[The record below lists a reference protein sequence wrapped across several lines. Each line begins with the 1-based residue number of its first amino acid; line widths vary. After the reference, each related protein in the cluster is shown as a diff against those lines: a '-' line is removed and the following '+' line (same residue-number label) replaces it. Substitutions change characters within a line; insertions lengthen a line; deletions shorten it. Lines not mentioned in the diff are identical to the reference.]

1 MIRHLQNGPDD
12 SPLTFLLAHG
22 AGAGMDSPFMETI
35 AVGLADR
42 GWGVIRFEFPYMQ
55 RSRASGKKAAPD
67 RMPVL
72 EQCFCEQIKA
82 LVDRQALIIGGKSM
96 GGRVASQLLDRVARS
111 HPVVGGVCLGYP
123 FHPPGK
129 PDQLRTEHLQC
140 LDVPLLVLQGE
151 RDTFG
156 RQEEVNGY
164 ALSPNLTVTWI
175 TDGDHSLKPRK
186 RSGRTLDQNLAMALD
201 AMDGFARNRPGMPSF
216 VSDAAKVMAH
226 SGCKRTD

>member
-1 MIRHLQNGPDD
+1 
-12 SPLTFLLAHG
+12 
-22 AGAGMDSPFMETI
+22 
-35 AVGLADR
+35 
-42 GWGVIRFEFPYMQ
+42 
-55 RSRASGKKAAPD
+55 
-67 RMPVL
+67 
-72 EQCFCEQIKA
+72 
-82 LVDRQALIIGGKSM
+82 
-96 GGRVASQLLDRVARS
+96 
-111 HPVVGGVCLGYP
+111 VVGGVCLGYP

-216 VSDAAKVMAH
+216 VSDAAKGMAH
-226 SGCKRTD
+226 SDRKGTD